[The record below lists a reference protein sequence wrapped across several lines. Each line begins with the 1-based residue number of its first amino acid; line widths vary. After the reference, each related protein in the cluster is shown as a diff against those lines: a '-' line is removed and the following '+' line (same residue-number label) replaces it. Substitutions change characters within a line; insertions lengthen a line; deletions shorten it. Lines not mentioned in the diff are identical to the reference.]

1 MTIHL
6 SIERDLAAG
15 PHKSGR
21 FRCKLRAA
29 KDGPNLFT
37 STRNAGSVSTAK
49 RDAELLLGEIDW
61 LEAPEGG
68 TIRATAE
75 VEFD

>member
-1 MTIHL
+1 M
-6 SIERDLAAG
+6 AAG

-29 KDGPNLFT
+29 MNGPALFM
-37 STRNAGSVSTAK
+37 SARNAGSVTTAK
-49 RDAELLLGEIDW
+49 RDAEELLGEIDW
-61 LEAPEGG
+61 REEAEGG

-75 VEFD
+75 VGVD